1 MALYHGSTKTHAVLN
16 THYTSDTAFHYTTST
31 GGSTF
36 LSMTFTTHTT
46 ASKHIVFATV
56 NGSANDDASGVLEY
70 YNNGSWQQRDE
81 MRGASGP
88 GGGGNF
94 RGSFGD
100 WSVSRAS
107 AMEDKQTCQWTA
119 IYEFDFPSTNSGYR
133 VRYTCENTGGL
144 YLNRPRGS
152 DGGYNT
158 NTSRSSLFVLELGD

>member
-1 MALYHGSTKTHAVLN
+1 MALYYGSTKSNVVLN
-16 THYTSDTAFHYTTST
+16 WHYATDTSFHYTTT
-31 GGSTF
+31 NGGSTF
-36 LSMTFTTHTT
+36 LQTTFTPHSD
-46 ASKHIVFATV
+46 ANRHLIMATV
-56 NGSANDDASGVLEY
+56 NGAANDDASGVLERY
-70 YNNGSWQQRDE
+70 SGGSWGTDDNL
-81 MRGASGP
+81 RGAQGP

-100 WSVSRAS
+100 WSSVRAS
-107 AMEDKQTCQWTA
+107 SMEDKQTAQFTA

-158 NTSRSSLFVLELGD
+158 NTSRSSLVVFELGD